1 MASPFPVSKS
11 LINGAA
17 GAIEIAAHISDAQ
30 MPTAVAVVAHP
41 HPLFGGTMDNK
52 VATTLARALFDA
64 GAATY
69 RFNFRGIGN
78 TEGVHDDGRG
88 ETADLLTVAAHA
100 RAVHP
105 GLPLWLSGFS
115 FGAAVTLAASEHLNC
130 QEMILIAPGFSR
142 MSHWQNVKSG
152 GVAPET
158 TLLIHGEK
166 DETVPLIDSLNWARP
181 RDIAVMVVPEADH
194 FFHQRLHILRR
205 IIGRWMA
212 QHACAT
218 TATIAGTIQPK
229 HA

>member
-1 MASPFPVSKS
+1 MASPFPVTKS

-17 GAIEIAAHISDAQ
+17 GAIEIAAHVCEVQ
-30 MPTAVAVVAHP
+30 MPIAVAVVAHP

-52 VATTLARALFDA
+52 VVTTLARALFDA

-69 RFNFRGIGN
+69 RFNFRGIGK

-88 ETADLLTVAAHA
+88 ETADLLTVVAHA
-100 RAVHP
+100 RGTHA

-115 FGAAVTLAASEHLNC
+115 FGAAVTLAASEQLHC
-130 QEMILIAPGFSR
+130 EEMILVAPGFSR

-152 GVAPET
+152 GVTPET

-181 RDIAVMVVPEADH
+181 RDIAMVVVPDADH

-205 IIGRWMA
+205 VIGRWMA
-212 QHACAT
+212 QHASATKGTTGT
-218 TATIAGTIQPK
+218 TATIA
-229 HA
+229 